1 VLEGFPTSAPQAAHL
16 SERGVTVRDF
26 LVVELPDEASLAE
39 LTGRRVDPENG
50 KLYHLARMPPAV
62 PAAVLARLAQH
73 PRDTPDVARRR
84 LAAWNAGK
92 PGVVAHF
99 SGLGCAH
106 SFDGSMSADEL
117 FERLCPF
124 VLRMDERHLVQ

>member
-1 VLEGFPTSAPQAAHL
+1 MG
-16 SERGVTVRDF
+16 SEMCIRD
-26 LVVELPDEASLAE
+26 
-39 LTGRRVDPENG
+39 
-50 KLYHLARMPPAV
+50 
-62 PAAVLARLAQH
+62 
-73 PRDTPDVARRR
+73 RRR
-84 LAAWNAGK
+84 AIRAGMRRSRAWWSRHPSPAPRAARS
-92 PGVVAHF
+92 F